1 MLPKK
6 NIDVLK
12 VTGVIIRKGKKGE
25 PIINKRVTIPSSR
38 TDIQPGDFIKF
49 KKVEII

>member
-1 MLPKK
+1 MMPKK
-6 NIDVLK
+6 NDNVLRVNAVK
-12 VTGVIIRKGKKGE
+12 RIYKGKEK
-25 PIINKRVTIPSSR
+25 IQKLVTIPLTR